1 MSSLKGIEL
10 LESLCPT
17 ISVGMLTA
25 NLLSLGSE
33 LSLLEQSGVR
43 LLHVDV
49 MDGCFCPMMT
59 VGPPLIQ
66 AMKTPLLKDVHL
78 MIQDPLEKL
87 RDYVAAGADVVTVHA
102 ESCMHIHRVLQQ
114 LGSLQNANDPD
125 RGLVR
130 GLALNPGTPI
140 EVVEPLLD
148 ALDLV
153 FLLAINPGW
162 GGQKFLTSTARRIE
176 KLRKRVGT
184 VQRRIFLG
192 LDGGVTRANIADVA
206 KLGADIVVTGS
217 AVFDGKAPAENARFM
232 LDAVRSSAP
241 C

>member
-1 MSSLKGIEL
+1 MSSPKGIEL

-192 LDGGVTRANIADVA
+192 LDGGVTRANIVDVA
-206 KLGADIVVTGS
+206 KLGVDIVVTGS

>member
-1 MSSLKGIEL
+1 
-10 LESLCPT
+10 
-17 ISVGMLTA
+17 
-25 NLLSLGSE
+25 
-33 LSLLEQSGVR
+33 
-43 LLHVDV
+43 
-49 MDGCFCPMMT
+49 
-59 VGPPLIQ
+59 
-66 AMKTPLLKDVHL
+66 
-78 MIQDPLEKL
+78 
-87 RDYVAAGADVVTVHA
+87 
-102 ESCMHIHRVLQQ
+102 MHIHRVLQQ

>member
-33 LSLLEQSGVR
+33 LSLLEESGVR

-176 KLRKRVGT
+176 KLRKMAGT

-192 LDGGVTRANIADVA
+192 LDGGVTRANIVDVA
-206 KLGADIVVTGS
+206 KLGVDIVVTGS

>member
-33 LSLLEQSGVR
+33 LSLLEESGVR

-184 VQRRIFLG
+184 VQRKIFLG
-192 LDGGVTRANIADVA
+192 LDGGVTRANIVDVA
-206 KLGADIVVTGS
+206 KLGVDIVVTGS

>member
-192 LDGGVTRANIADVA
+192 LDGGVTRANIVDVA
-206 KLGADIVVTGS
+206 KLGVDIVVTGS

>member
-1 MSSLKGIEL
+1 MSSPKGIEL

-33 LSLLEQSGVR
+33 LSLLEESGVR

-176 KLRKRVGT
+176 KLRKMAGT

-206 KLGADIVVTGS
+206 KLGVDIVVTGS

>member
-176 KLRKRVGT
+176 KLRKMAGT

-192 LDGGVTRANIADVA
+192 LDGGVTRANIVDVA
-206 KLGADIVVTGS
+206 KLGVDIVVTGS

>member
-33 LSLLEQSGVR
+33 LSLLEQSGVK

-184 VQRRIFLG
+184 VQRKIFLG
-192 LDGGVTRANIADVA
+192 LDGGVTRANIVDVA
-206 KLGADIVVTGS
+206 KLGVDIVVTGS

>member
-87 RDYVAAGADVVTVHA
+87 GDYVAAGADVVTVHA

-184 VQRRIFLG
+184 VQRKIFLG
-192 LDGGVTRANIADVA
+192 LDGGVTRANIVDVA
-206 KLGADIVVTGS
+206 KLGVDIVVTGS

>member
-184 VQRRIFLG
+184 VQRKIFLG
-192 LDGGVTRANIADVA
+192 LDGGVTRANIVDVA
-206 KLGADIVVTGS
+206 KLGVDIVVTGS

>member
-87 RDYVAAGADVVTVHA
+87 GDYVAAGADVVTVHA

-192 LDGGVTRANIADVA
+192 LDGGVTRANIVDVA
-206 KLGADIVVTGS
+206 KLGVDIVVTGS